1 MLCSFVLSLQYI
13 YISSRHC
20 YSFLDGVPTLDKLA
34 STPLPPASVPHPALG
49 NPHPYLKHRK
59 DAIFNAIVAKVESFA
74 SPKMDK
80 ILSMEDWNEKQEA
93 IDDLFEKV
101 YDAVKNSD
109 KDKEGYVSVVLGHQ
123 PDFAELVEKAM
134 TEYLKKVVDDERTA
148 FKKSKTESDSED
160 TEEVSDEDAVPVFME
175 LGATAEAGEG
185 VVPKI
190 LIPLRPHAKDGPGR
204 MVEEWELSANQ
215 KTRRIMCR
223 QSIRE
228 IAKALTEEQGGARV
242 YVNGRKGAGK
252 SAALAA
258 IVASARTSGHIV
270 LYLPDGDRLR
280 KNGFYIDSNEHKKDS
295 EGPLF
300 DLPMLSKEVCDQ
312 LSETHAK
319 DMEGMQVTK
328 DCLEK
333 HFSKDGFKKLRRVMG
348 DIDEVDSIP
357 VGELL
362 RIGSEEVSIAALCY
376 SSVIETLMTQDSKP
390 FTIVADDFNCYY
402 DHGHYFHEDY
412 DKDVKHPIPLDRIT
426 LFKPLTDAMGVA
438 KTDKGQLITK
448 EPVVMKNGGIVVGT
462 TESHAVARK
471 FTSALTDSM
480 EQNGSRVVTIPQ
492 YSHLEVEH
500 ILANL
505 EIAGVGRLRF
515 DRGETVMN
523 DQEVRFLRMVSG
535 GLGQPLLDAVC
546 G

>member
-1 MLCSFVLSLQYI
+1 ME
-13 YISSRHC
+13 
-20 YSFLDGVPTLDKLA
+20 KLA
-34 STPLPPASVPHPALG
+34 SMPLPPASVPHPALG
-49 NPHPYLKHRK
+49 NPYPYLKHRK
-59 DAIFNAIVAKVESFA
+59 DAIFKAIVTEVEKFA
-74 SPKMDK
+74 SPKMEK
-80 ILSMEDWNEKQEA
+80 ILSMKDWNEKQGA

-109 KDKEGYVSVVLGHQ
+109 KDKEGYMSVVLGHQ

-134 TEYLKKVVDDERTA
+134 TEYLKKVVDDERIA
-148 FKKSKTESDSED
+148 FKKSKTEDDDSSI
-160 TEEVSDEDAVPVFME
+160 EEEISDEDAVPVFME
-175 LGATAEAGEG
+175 LGAAEEG

-190 LIPLRPHAKDGPGR
+190 LIPLKPHPKDGPGR

-228 IAKALTEEQGGARV
+228 IAKALTEEQGSARV

-280 KNGFYIDSNEHKKDS
+280 KHGFYIDPNEHKKDS

-300 DLPMLSKEVCDQ
+300 DLPMLSKEVCGQ
-312 LSETHAK
+312 LLEAHAK
-319 DMEGMQVTK
+319 DLDGMQVTRDGIK
-328 DCLEK
+328 K
-333 HFSKDGFKKLRRVMG
+333 HFSKDGLKKLRRVMS
-348 DIDEVDSIP
+348 DVDDVDSIP
-357 VGELL
+357 VGDMLKM
-362 RIGSEEVSIAALCY
+362 GSEEVSIAAHCY
-376 SSVIETLMTQDSKP
+376 SAAIDVLMAQDSKP

-402 DHGHYFHEDY
+402 DHGHYFHSDY
-412 DKDVKHPIPLDRIT
+412 DEDVKNSIPLDRIT
-426 LFKPLTDAMGVA
+426 LFKPLTDAMGVM
-438 KTDKGQLITK
+438 KTDKGQFITK
-448 EPVVMKNGGIVVGT
+448 DPVLMKNGGIVVGT

-480 EQNGSRVVTIPQ
+480 GQSGSRVVTIPQ
-492 YSHLEVEH
+492 YSLLEVEH
-500 ILANL
+500 ILANF

-523 DQEVRFLRMVSG
+523 DQEVKFLRMVSG
-535 GLGQPLLDAVC
+535 GLGQPLLDSVC